1 MENCSNHR
9 SMCFYFNISAG
20 FLKIALFIRT
30 FSRAAFHMLVE
41 TLSGHL
47 VGSVHC
53 SDAQSRLKP
62 RNGGPAALL
71 KILEVRRRLYAMACY
86 VDF

>member
-9 SMCFYFNISAG
+9 SMCFYLNISAG
-20 FLKIALFIRT
+20 FLKIALFVRT
-30 FSRAAFHMLVE
+30 LSRAAFHMLVD

-47 VGSVHC
+47 VGSIHC
-53 SDAQSRLKP
+53 SDAQGRLKP
-62 RNGGPAALL
+62 RNSAPVALL
-71 KILEVRRRLYAMACY
+71 KILEVRRRFYAMACY